1 MSSEAAG
8 HKTGGEKKEKKK
20 IVLLHSCCD
29 RAENARTHTHT
40 RENPN
45 KAGKGKIHKEQL
57 KEI

>member
-20 IVLLHSCCD
+20 SCFYIPAVTAL
-29 RAENARTHTHT
+29 RTHT

>member
-8 HKTGGEKKEKKK
+8 HKTGGEKKKRKKK

-29 RAENARTHTHT
+29 RAENARTHT

>member
-20 IVLLHSCCD
+20 SCFYIP
-29 RAENARTHTHT
+29 AVTALRTHAHTHT